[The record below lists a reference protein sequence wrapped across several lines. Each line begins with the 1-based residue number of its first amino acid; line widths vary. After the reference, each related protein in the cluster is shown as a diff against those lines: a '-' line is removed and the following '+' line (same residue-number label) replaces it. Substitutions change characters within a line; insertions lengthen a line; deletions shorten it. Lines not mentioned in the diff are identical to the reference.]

1 MLAVPLLA
9 SLILSAA
16 AQSGASAGLGGL
28 GFAEALARAER
39 YEDDAKAQAWRAETL
54 TPFLNTRMTPVF
66 TRCEAGMTTPQ
77 RFTLVVSFKGG
88 RFDRVE
94 ANDDGPVARC
104 MADAF
109 SAFPYPAPPYDDF
122 AEEMRL
128 DLQGGR

>member
-1 MLAVPLLA
+1 MIAVPLLA
-9 SLILSAA
+9 SLILSTA
-16 AQSGASAGLGGL
+16 AQSGLGGL

-39 YEDDAKAQAWRAETL
+39 YEEDAKAQAWRNDKL
-54 TPFLNTRMTPVF
+54 NPFLNARMAPIF
-66 TRCEAGMTTPQ
+66 TRCEAGMTAPQ

-104 MADAF
+104 MVDAF

-128 DLQGGR
+128 NLEGQR